1 MEKKLKI
8 MEMRNTHCRKL
19 NIARTAVKNEK

>member
-19 NIARTAVKNEK
+19 NIARNALKNEK